1 MKGSVKLPVFIDDAR
16 KYVNSAQLRA
26 KYLGANYEAEYC
38 HWQALHGLGSLMET
52 ASLIITPNA
61 YKESLL
67 MATYPPDGLGDLS
80 VTRATTATRVNSAG
94 LVELVPYNLL
104 QRSEEFDN
112 AYWGKNNGV
121 IASNNTSAPDGNT
134 TADKFTASA
143 GIAFH
148 YVNLFTAI
156 TINETHTFSFYVKK
170 STSTWIFFTFRD
182 NAINYFNLDTG
193 AFGTTPD
200 SCTSQSVGNGW
211 YRITITKNTTPAN
224 CGIGIAG
231 GNGAAQF
238 NAAGT
243 EAVFIWGAQLV
254 QGTQAK
260 DYYPTTTRLNI
271 PRLDYSLGSC
281 PSLLVEPQR
290 TNLALS
296 SEDLT
301 NATYWNNSNTTDT
314 ANQVISPDGTQ
325 DADRV
330 NADAVNT
337 FHRIYGQASISA
349 STSYTY
355 SVYAK
360 ANTLGFIQLAL
371 NNGFVVNYL
380 LSPYANF
387 NLTTG
392 TVSQSG
398 NGATAKIQSLGN
410 GWYRCSITATSLVGA
425 LAGEYNIN
433 LINSGTL
440 TPFQSWA
447 GTTNDSVFIW
457 GVQLEAGAYP
467 TSYIQ
472 TTTASVTRNLDSIS
486 KTGISSLLNPS
497 QGTFFVEASP
507 FQSSEEKAIQLSNGS
522 DLNVVMLNY
531 YGSNEIR
538 CSVIGSGSTYYRSV
552 NTNVYNIKKMAVSW
566 KSTGVYL
573 YLNGVEYS
581 VPLTAGSGGGVP
593 SALDRLTFSYWW
605 SGFPFL
611 TNTKA
616 VGVWKTQLTSA
627 ECIALTTL

>member
-1 MKGSVKLPVFIDDAR
+1 M
-16 KYVNSAQLRA
+16 
-26 KYLGANYEAEYC
+26 
-38 HWQALHGLGSLMET
+38 SLLQQ
-52 ASLIITPNA
+52 ASLIVTPNA
-61 YKESLL
+61 YKEGKLYSVI
-67 MATYPPDGLGDLS
+67 PSDGLGDLS

-94 LVELVPYNLL
+94 LVELVPYNIFEY
-104 QRSEEFDN
+104 SEQFDN
-112 AYWGKNNGV
+112 GYWNKLGSTIGVNSVVAPNG
-121 IASNNTSAPDGNT
+121 TT
-134 TADKFTASA
+134 TADKVIETSTTAD
-143 GIAFH
+143 H
-148 YVNLFTAI
+148 YVTKATNFTQGLTY
-156 TINETHTFSFYVKK
+156 TISVYAKASERNWIALGFNNEAQRVA
-170 STSTWIFFTFRD
+170 W
-182 NAINYFNLDTG
+182 FNLSTG
-193 AFGTTPD
+193 VVGTVLSSVTA
-200 SCTSQSVGNGW
+200 TSIESVGNGW
-211 YRITITKNTTPAN
+211 YRCSATMTAATNLPYPSIMIAPSDGVKNYL
-224 CGIGIAG
+224 
-231 GNGAAQF
+231 GNGT
-238 NAAGT
+238 NGL
-243 EAVFIWGAQLV
+243 FIWGAQFVEGASALSY
-254 QGTQAK
+254 QRTE
-260 DYYPTTTRLNI
+260 TRLNI
-271 PRLDYSLGSC
+271 PRLDYSNGSC

-314 ANQVISPDGTQ
+314 ANQAISPDGTQ

-337 FHRIYGQASISA
+337 FHRIYGQASIIA

-398 NGATAKIQSLGN
+398 NGATAKIQSLAN

-425 LAGEYNIN
+425 TVGEYNIN

-440 TPFQSWA
+440 TAFQSWA
-447 GTTNDSVFIW
+447 GTTNDSVYLW
-457 GVQLEAGAYP
+457 GAQLEAGAYA
-467 TSYIQ
+467 TSYIP
-472 TTTASVTRNLDSIS
+472 TTSASVTRNLDSIS

-497 QGTFFVEASP
+497 QGTLFIEATP
-507 FQSSEEKAIQLSNGS
+507 LQSSEEKALQLSNGS

-531 YGSNEIR
+531 YGGNEIR
-538 CSVIGSGSTYYRSV
+538 CTVIGSGSTYYRSV
-552 NTNVYNIKKMAVSW
+552 STNVYNIKKMAVSW

-593 SALDRLTFSYWW
+593 STLDRLTFSYWW

-611 TNTKA
+611 TNTKSVA
-616 VGVWKTQLTSA
+616 VWKTQLTSA
-627 ECIALTTL
+627 QCIALTTI